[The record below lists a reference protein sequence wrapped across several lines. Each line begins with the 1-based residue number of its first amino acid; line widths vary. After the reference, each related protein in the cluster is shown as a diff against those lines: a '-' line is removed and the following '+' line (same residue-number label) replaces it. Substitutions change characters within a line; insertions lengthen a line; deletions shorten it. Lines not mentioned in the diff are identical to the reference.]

1 MSLDTWFFCYN
12 IDIDLKLTL
21 NDIILCIGG
30 FYNMHIPENYLS
42 PSTCAVMTVAM
53 APVWYKASKHVKEN
67 LDSDKL
73 PMIGVGAAFSFVA
86 MMFNIPIVGGSS
98 GHAIG
103 GTLLAILLGP
113 DAACIAISVALLIQA
128 ILFGDGG
135 ILAFGAN
142 CFNMAFILP
151 FVGYYLYK
159 LFVGGKEKKSRKL
172 ISAFIASYVAINIA
186 ALAAAI
192 EFGIQPILF
201 NDASGNALYC
211 PYSLSVSIPAM
222 MVEHLLLFGFVEA
235 IFTTGVLGYLYQTKP
250 NLVDTNTK
258 TNNPVYLLLGVL
270 IALVPL
276 GLIAQG
282 TAWGEWS
289 NEELIEQIGYVPS
302 GMQNGFSFES
312 IMPDYSLNGLP
323 EVFTY
328 YLSAIIGVA
337 ILIVLFKMIST
348 MKKKHA

>member
-1 MSLDTWFFCYN
+1 
-12 IDIDLKLTL
+12 
-21 NDIILCIGG
+21 
-30 FYNMHIPENYLS
+30 MHIPENYLS
-42 PSTCAVMTVAM
+42 PSTCAVLTVAM
-53 APVWYKASKHVKEN
+53 APVWYKASKNVKTH
-67 LDSDKL
+67 LDQDHL
-73 PMIGVGAAFSFVA
+73 PMLGVGAAFSFVA

-113 DAACIAISVALLIQA
+113 DAACIAVSVALLIQA
-128 ILFGDGG
+128 VLFGDGG
-135 ILAFGAN
+135 ILSFGAN

-151 FVGYYLYK
+151 YVGYYLYK
-159 LFVGGKEKKSRKL
+159 LFTRKSEKKSTNL

-186 ALAAAI
+186 ALFAAI

-201 NDASGNALYC
+201 KDASGNALYC
-211 PYSLSVSIPAM
+211 PYTLSVSIPAM
-222 MVEHLLLFGFVEA
+222 MMEHLVLFGFVEA
-235 IFTTGVLGYLYQTKP
+235 IFTTGVLSYLYQTKP
-250 NLVDTNTK
+250 NLVNSEVK
-258 TNNPVYLLLGVL
+258 SNKPIYLLLGVL
-270 IALVPL
+270 TALVPL

-323 EVFTY
+323 AVFTY

-337 ILIVLFKMIST
+337 LLIIIFKMIST
-348 MKKKHA
+348 TKKKNA

>member
-1 MSLDTWFFCYN
+1 
-12 IDIDLKLTL
+12 
-21 NDIILCIGG
+21 
-30 FYNMHIPENYLS
+30 MHIPENYLS
-42 PSTCAVMTVAM
+42 PSTCAVLTVAM
-53 APVWYKASKHVKEN
+53 APVWYKASKNVKAH
-67 LDSDKL
+67 LDQDHL
-73 PMIGVGAAFSFVA
+73 PMLGVGAAFSFVA

-113 DAACIAISVALLIQA
+113 DAACIAVSVALLIQA
-128 ILFGDGG
+128 VLFGDGG
-135 ILAFGAN
+135 ILSFGAN

-151 FVGYYLYK
+151 YLGYYLFK
-159 LFVGGKEKKSRKL
+159 LFTKNSEKKSRNL
-172 ISAFIASYVAINIA
+172 ISAFIASYVAINVA
-186 ALAAAI
+186 ALFAAI

-201 NDASGNALYC
+201 KDASGNALYC

-222 MVEHLLLFGFVEA
+222 MAEHLVLFGFVEA
-235 IFTTGVLGYLYQTKP
+235 IFTTGVLSYLYQTKP
-250 NLVDTNTK
+250 NLVNSEVK
-258 TNNPVYLLLGVL
+258 SNKPIYLLLGVL
-270 IALVPL
+270 TALVPL

-323 EVFTY
+323 AVFTY

-337 ILIVLFKMIST
+337 LLIIIFKMLST
-348 MKKKHA
+348 MKKKNA

>member
-1 MSLDTWFFCYN
+1 
-12 IDIDLKLTL
+12 
-21 NDIILCIGG
+21 
-30 FYNMHIPENYLS
+30 MHIPENYLS
-42 PSTCAVMTVAM
+42 PSTCAVLTVAM
-53 APVWYKASKHVKEN
+53 APVWYKASKNVKAH
-67 LDSDKL
+67 LDQDHL
-73 PMIGVGAAFSFVA
+73 PMLGVGAAFSFVA

-113 DAACIAISVALLIQA
+113 DAACIAVSVALLIQA
-128 ILFGDGG
+128 VLFGDGG
-135 ILAFGAN
+135 ILSFGAN

-151 FVGYYLYK
+151 YVGYYLYK
-159 LFVGGKEKKSRKL
+159 LFTRKSEKKSTNL

-186 ALAAAI
+186 ALFAAI

-201 NDASGNALYC
+201 KDASGNALYC

-222 MVEHLLLFGFVEA
+222 MMEHLVLFGFVEA
-235 IFTTGVLGYLYQTKP
+235 IFTTGVLSYLYQTKP
-250 NLVDTNTK
+250 NLVNSEVK
-258 TNNPVYLLLGVL
+258 SNKPIYLLLGVL
-270 IALVPL
+270 TALVPL

-323 EVFTY
+323 AVFTY

-337 ILIVLFKMIST
+337 LLIIIFKMIST
-348 MKKKHA
+348 TKKKNA

>member
-1 MSLDTWFFCYN
+1 
-12 IDIDLKLTL
+12 
-21 NDIILCIGG
+21 
-30 FYNMHIPENYLS
+30 MHIPENYLS
-42 PSTCAVMTVAM
+42 PSTCAVLTVAM
-53 APVWYKASKHVKEN
+53 APVWYKASKNVKAH
-67 LDSDKL
+67 LDQEHL
-73 PMIGVGAAFSFVA
+73 PMLGVGAAFSFVA

-113 DAACIAISVALLIQA
+113 DAACIAVSVALLIQA
-128 ILFGDGG
+128 VLFGDGG
-135 ILAFGAN
+135 ILSFGAN

-151 FVGYYLYK
+151 YVGYYLYK
-159 LFVGGKEKKSRKL
+159 LLTRKSEKKSTNL
-172 ISAFIASYVAINIA
+172 ISAFIASYVAINVA
-186 ALAAAI
+186 ALFAAI

-201 NDASGNALYC
+201 QDASGNALYC

-222 MVEHLLLFGFVEA
+222 MMEHLVLFGFVEA
-235 IFTTGVLGYLYQTKP
+235 IFTTGVLSYLYQTKP
-250 NLVDTNTK
+250 NLVNSEVK
-258 TNNPVYLLLGVL
+258 SNKSIYLLLGVL
-270 IALVPL
+270 TALVPL

-337 ILIVLFKMIST
+337 LLIILFKMIST
-348 MKKKHA
+348 MKKKNA

>member
-1 MSLDTWFFCYN
+1 
-12 IDIDLKLTL
+12 
-21 NDIILCIGG
+21 
-30 FYNMHIPENYLS
+30 MHIPENYLS
-42 PSTCAVMTVAM
+42 PSTCAVLTVAM
-53 APVWYKASKHVKEN
+53 APVWYKASKNVKTH
-67 LDSDKL
+67 LDQDHL
-73 PMIGVGAAFSFVA
+73 PMLGVGAAFSFVA

-113 DAACIAISVALLIQA
+113 DAACIAVSVALLIQA
-128 ILFGDGG
+128 VLFGDGG
-135 ILAFGAN
+135 ILSFGAN

-151 FVGYYLYK
+151 YVGYYLYK
-159 LFVGGKEKKSRKL
+159 LFTRKSEKKSTNL

-186 ALAAAI
+186 ALFAAI

-201 NDASGNALYC
+201 KDASGNALYC

-222 MVEHLLLFGFVEA
+222 MMEHLVLFGFVEA
-235 IFTTGVLGYLYQTKP
+235 IFTTGVLSYLYQTKP
-250 NLVDTNTK
+250 NLVNSEVK
-258 TNNPVYLLLGVL
+258 SNKPIYLLLGVL
-270 IALVPL
+270 TALVPL

-323 EVFTY
+323 AVFTY

-337 ILIVLFKMIST
+337 LLIIIFKMIST
-348 MKKKHA
+348 TKKKNA

>member
-1 MSLDTWFFCYN
+1 
-12 IDIDLKLTL
+12 
-21 NDIILCIGG
+21 
-30 FYNMHIPENYLS
+30 MHIPENYLS
-42 PSTCAVMTVAM
+42 PSTCAVLTVAM
-53 APVWYKASKHVKEN
+53 APVWYKASKNVKTH
-67 LDSDKL
+67 LDQDHL
-73 PMIGVGAAFSFVA
+73 PMLGVGAAFSFVA

-113 DAACIAISVALLIQA
+113 DAACIAVSVALLIQA
-128 ILFGDGG
+128 VLFGDGG
-135 ILAFGAN
+135 ILSFGAN
-142 CFNMAFILP
+142 CFNMVFILP
-151 FVGYYLYK
+151 YVGYYLYK
-159 LFVGGKEKKSRKL
+159 LFTRKSEKKSTNL

-186 ALAAAI
+186 ALFAAI

-201 NDASGNALYC
+201 KDASGNALYC

-222 MVEHLLLFGFVEA
+222 MMEHLVLFGFVEA
-235 IFTTGVLGYLYQTKP
+235 IFTTGVLSYLYQTKP
-250 NLVDTNTK
+250 NLVNSEVK
-258 TNNPVYLLLGVL
+258 SNKPIYLLLGVL
-270 IALVPL
+270 TALVPL

-323 EVFTY
+323 AVFTY

-337 ILIVLFKMIST
+337 LLIIIFKMIST
-348 MKKKHA
+348 TKKKNA

>member
-1 MSLDTWFFCYN
+1 
-12 IDIDLKLTL
+12 
-21 NDIILCIGG
+21 
-30 FYNMHIPENYLS
+30 MHIPENYLS
-42 PSTCAVMTVAM
+42 PSTCAVLTVAM
-53 APVWYKASKHVKEN
+53 VPVWYKASKNVKEHFN
-67 LDSDKL
+67 QEKL
-73 PMIGVGAAFSFVA
+73 PMLGVGAAFSFVA

-113 DAACIAISVALLIQA
+113 DAACIAVSVALLIQA
-128 ILFGDGG
+128 VLFGDGG
-135 ILAFGAN
+135 ILSFGAN

-151 FVGYYLYK
+151 YLGYYLYQ
-159 LFVGGKEKKSRKL
+159 LFVGKSEKKSRNF

-186 ALAAAI
+186 ALFAAI

-201 NDASGNALYC
+201 KDASGNALYC

-222 MVEHLLLFGFVEA
+222 MIEHLVLFGFVEA
-235 IFTTGVLGYLYQTKP
+235 IFTAGVLSYLYQTKP
-250 NLVDTNTK
+250 NLVNSEVK
-258 TNNPVYLLLGVL
+258 SNKPIYLLLGL
-270 IALVPL
+270 LTALVPL

-302 GMQNGFSFES
+302 GMQSGFTFES
-312 IMPDYSLNGLP
+312 IIPDYSLNGLP
-323 EVFTY
+323 AVFTY

-337 ILIVLFKMIST
+337 LLIIIFKMIST
-348 MKKKHA
+348 MKKKNA

>member
-1 MSLDTWFFCYN
+1 
-12 IDIDLKLTL
+12 
-21 NDIILCIGG
+21 
-30 FYNMHIPENYLS
+30 MHIPENYLS
-42 PSTCAVMTVAM
+42 PSTCAVLTVAM
-53 APVWYKASKHVKEN
+53 APVWYKASKNLKEHMN
-67 LDSDKL
+67 QDHL

-113 DAACIAISVALLIQA
+113 DAACIAVSVALLIQA
-128 ILFGDGG
+128 VLFGDGG

-142 CFNMAFILP
+142 CFNMAFVLP
-151 FVGYYLYK
+151 YVGYYLYK
-159 LFVGGKEKKSRKL
+159 LLTKGSEKKSRNL
-172 ISAFIASYVAINIA
+172 VSAFIASYVAINIA
-186 ALAAAI
+186 AVFAAI

-201 NDASGNALYC
+201 KDASGNALYC

-222 MVEHLLLFGFVEA
+222 LTEHLVLFGFVEA
-235 IFTTGVLGYLYQTKP
+235 IFTTGVLSYLYQTKP
-250 NLVDTNTK
+250 NLVNHEVK
-258 TNNPVYLLLGVL
+258 TNRPVYLLLAILTVF
-270 IALVPL
+270 VPL

-289 NEELIEQIGYVPS
+289 NEELIEQIGYIPS

-337 ILIVLFKMIST
+337 LLIIIFKMIST
-348 MKKKHA
+348 MKKKNA

>member
-1 MSLDTWFFCYN
+1 
-12 IDIDLKLTL
+12 
-21 NDIILCIGG
+21 
-30 FYNMHIPENYLS
+30 MHIPENYLS
-42 PSTCAVMTVAM
+42 PSTCAVLTVAM
-53 APVWYKASKHVKEN
+53 APVWYKASKNVKAH
-67 LDSDKL
+67 LDQDHL
-73 PMIGVGAAFSFVA
+73 PMLGVGAAFSFVA

-113 DAACIAISVALLIQA
+113 DAACIAVSVALLIQA
-128 ILFGDGG
+128 VLFGDGG
-135 ILAFGAN
+135 ILSFGAN

-151 FVGYYLYK
+151 YVGYYLYK
-159 LFVGGKEKKSRKL
+159 LLTRKSEKKSTNL
-172 ISAFIASYVAINIA
+172 ISAFIASYVAINVA
-186 ALAAAI
+186 ALFAAI

-201 NDASGNALYC
+201 KDASGDALYC

-222 MVEHLLLFGFVEA
+222 MMEHLVLFGFVEA
-235 IFTTGVLGYLYQTKP
+235 IFTTGVLSYLYQTKP
-250 NLVDTNTK
+250 NLVNSEVK
-258 TNNPVYLLLGVL
+258 SNKPIYLLLGVL
-270 IALVPL
+270 TALVPL

-302 GMQNGFSFES
+302 GMLNGFSFES

-337 ILIVLFKMIST
+337 LLIILFKMIST
-348 MKKKHA
+348 MKKKNA